1 MRVYTY
7 CIFFMSFYLWL
18 HYETNRKANE
28 TGREN
33 SDFQGFC
40 DIIRKKRAKNIKN
53 QTQII
58 YEKLLLKDLCRFLF

>member
-1 MRVYTY
+1 
-7 CIFFMSFYLWL
+7 MSFYLWL

-40 DIIRKKRAKNIKN
+40 GLIRKKGTKIIKN

-58 YEKLLLKDLCRFLF
+58 YEKLLLRDLCRFLF